1 MRRLDRVFP
10 NVSES
15 TNKVR
20 KTKKHTLP
28 AVAAPESIPPNPKIE
43 AANAIAKKETVRRS
57 IG

>member
-1 MRRLDRVFP
+1 MDRAFP
-10 NVSES
+10 NVRES

-43 AANAIAKKETVRRS
+43 ATNAIAKKETVRRS